1 VKVRAFAENDVA
13 DVAALLAQLRGV
25 GRPVEPLDAPQLREL
40 LARPLHAGG
49 RDFRVATHEGAF
61 VAVAFTTRYTLAE
74 RARPIRELRL
84 FVAHD
89 PLREAA
95 ARSLVEAVLALDT
108 EPVFRRAQDPA
119 GESATL
125 FASYGF
131 NEVQRI
137 LVLRRRGIPQTV
149 SALPPEVRLRDAD
162 LSEDTPALVSLVDV
176 AHRDG
181 FGFGPID
188 ASELEALLRPPG
200 ARLLVAEHR
209 KRAIGFVSTL
219 PTRDG
224 RGVLHLLQVSPE
236 IRGQGL
242 GRALAE
248 SAIHALAQQGFGE
261 VEVHV
266 DAANTVART
275 LYGRL
280 GFSTHR
286 EDLVHERMP

>member
-1 VKVRAFAENDVA
+1 MKVRAFAETDVD
-13 DVAALLAQLRGV
+13 DVAALLVQLREA
-25 GRPVEPLDAPQLREL
+25 GRPVEPLDAAQLREL

-49 RDFRVATHEGAF
+49 RDFRVATRDASQ

-74 RARPIRELRL
+74 RARPIREMRL
-84 FVAHD
+84 FVARD
-89 PLREAA
+89 EPTDEAA
-95 ARSLVEAVLALDT
+95 RRLIEAVLELDA
-108 EPVFRRAQDPA
+108 EPVYRRAQDPA

-125 FASYGF
+125 FVSYGF
-131 NEVQRI
+131 AEVQRI
-137 LVLRRRGIPQTV
+137 LVLRRRGIPQAV
-149 SALPPEVRLRDAD
+149 SSLPPEVRLRDAN
-162 LSEDTPALVSLVDV
+162 LMEDTPALVSLVDV

-188 ASELEALLRPPG
+188 AAELEALLRPPG
-200 ARLLVAEHR
+200 ARILVAER
-209 KRAIGFVSTL
+209 RGRAVGFVSTL

-236 IRGQGL
+236 TRGLGL

-248 SAIHALAQQGFGE
+248 SAVHALAQQGFGE

-266 DAANTVART
+266 DAANAVACS

-280 GFSTHR
+280 GFMTHR